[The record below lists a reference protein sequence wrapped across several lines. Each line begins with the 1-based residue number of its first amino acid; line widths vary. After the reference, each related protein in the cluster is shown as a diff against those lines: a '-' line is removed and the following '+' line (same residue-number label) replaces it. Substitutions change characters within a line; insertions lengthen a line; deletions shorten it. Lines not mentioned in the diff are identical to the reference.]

1 MRIISGYYKGR
12 KLDLPKNL
20 TLRPTTDMAKESLFN
35 VLRNLCDFDDMDA
48 LDLFSGTGSIS
59 YELASRG
66 VKSVLAVEN
75 NGHQVRFIESVIKK
89 LEMENMRILRMD
101 VFQFFKTNKRSFD
114 LIFAD
119 PPYDTPEYETLLEL
133 IFAKELLNKNGI
145 FVLEHSKHSSFTEHA
160 NFFDHRNYG
169 SVNFSFFK
177 NNEDLA
183 E

>member
-35 VLRNLCDFDDMDA
+35 VLRNLVDFDDMDA

-66 VKSVLAVEN
+66 AKSVLAVEN
-75 NGHQVRFIESVIKK
+75 NGHQVQFIESVIQK
-89 LEMENMRILRMD
+89 LKMENMRILRMD

-114 LIFAD
+114 LVFAD

-133 IFAKELLNKNGI
+133 IFSKELLNKNGV
-145 FVLEHSKHSSFTEHA
+145 FVLEHSKYSSFAEHA

-177 NNEDLA
+177 NKEELA

>member
-12 KLDLPKNL
+12 RLDLPKNL
-20 TLRPTTDMAKESLFN
+20 KLRPTTDMAKESLFN
-35 VLRNLCDFDDMDA
+35 VLRNHVDFDDMDA

-59 YELASRG
+59 FELVSRG
-66 VKSVLAVEN
+66 AKSVLAVEN
-75 NGHQVRFIESVIKK
+75 NGQQIRFIESVISK

-101 VFQFFKTNKRSFD
+101 VFQFFKTNRRTYD

-119 PPYDTPEYETLLEL
+119 PPYDMPEFETLPEL
-133 IFAKELLNKNGI
+133 IFSNELLNPDGI
-145 FVLEHSKHSSFTEHA
+145 FVLEHSKQFSFTEHH

-177 NNEDLA
+177 NTKDLS

>member
-1 MRIISGYYKGR
+1 MRIISGFYKGR

-35 VLRNLCDFDDMDA
+35 VLRNLVDFDDVVA

-59 YELASRG
+59 FELSSRG
-66 VKSVLAVEN
+66 AKSVLAVEN
-75 NGHQVRFIESVIKK
+75 SGQQIRFIESIIQK
-89 LEMENMRILRMD
+89 LKMENMRILRMD
-101 VFQFFKTNKRSFD
+101 VFQFFKTNKQSFD

-119 PPYDTPEYETLLEL
+119 PPFDMPELETIADL
-133 IFAKELLNKNGI
+133 IFSNKMLKTNGI
-145 FVLEHSKHSSFTEHA
+145 FVLEHPKHSSFSEHP

-177 NNEDLA
+177 NKEKLA

>member
-1 MRIISGYYKGR
+1 MRIISGYHKGR
-12 KLDLPKNL
+12 KLEMPKNL
-20 TLRPTTDMAKESLFN
+20 VLRPTTDMAKESLFN
-35 VLRNLCDFDDMDA
+35 VLRNHVDFDEIDA

-75 NGHQVRFIESVIKK
+75 NGHQIRFIESIIQK
-89 LEMENMRILRMD
+89 LELENMRVLRMD

-119 PPYDTPEYETLLEL
+119 PPYDMTESETLPDL
-133 IFAKELLNKNGI
+133 IFSKELLRPGGI
-145 FVLEHSKHSSFTEHA
+145 FVLEHPKRASFAEHP

-169 SVNFSFFK
+169 SVNFTFFK
-177 NNEDLA
+177 NKADLA

>member
-35 VLRNLCDFDDMDA
+35 ILRNLVDFDDIDA

-59 YELASRG
+59 YELVSRG
-66 VKSVLAVEN
+66 AKSVLAVES
-75 NGHQVRFIESVIKK
+75 NGLQVRYIESVIQR

-119 PPYDTPEYETLLEL
+119 PPYDMLEL
-133 IFAKELLNKNGI
+133 DTIPDLIFEHQLLNAEGV
-145 FVLEHSKHSSFTEHA
+145 FVLEHPKHSSFTEHT
-160 NFFDHRNYG
+160 NFFEHRNYG
-169 SVNFSFFK
+169 SVNFTFFK
-177 NNEDLA
+177 NKEDLA
-183 E
+183 K